1 MKKYNKLELFINQKL
16 NEYKNNIQSK
26 NDVIY
31 NKILESTGYNS
42 VLKKIYSLEIKKC
55 ILEYEIEKSSLKKKD
70 NELIKKHHE
79 CENDINNLK
88 IILDEKK
95 KISDVKYK
103 KLYKRINPNIL
114 NTIKQNA
121 IDEYDSKR
129 KLNLNSI
136 QKKRY

>member
-1 MKKYNKLELFINQKL
+1 MKRYNKLELYINQKL

-42 VLKKIYSLEIKKC
+42 VLKKFYSLEIRKC

-70 NELIKKHHE
+70 NELVKKYHE
-79 CENDINNLK
+79 FENDINNLK
-88 IILDEKK
+88 VILDEKK
-95 KISDVKYK
+95 KMSDVRYK

-114 NTIKQNA
+114 NIIKQNA
-121 IDEYDSKR
+121 IDEYDSRR
-129 KLNLNSI
+129 K
-136 QKKRY
+136 

>member
-1 MKKYNKLELFINQKL
+1 MKRYNKLELYINQKL

-42 VLKKIYSLEIKKC
+42 VLKKIYSLEIRKC

-70 NELIKKHHE
+70 NELVKKYHE
-79 CENDINNLK
+79 FENDINNLK
-88 IILDEKK
+88 VILDEKK
-95 KISDVKYK
+95 KMSDVRYK

-114 NTIKQNA
+114 NIIKQNA
-121 IDEYDSKR
+121 IDEYDSRR
-129 KLNLNSI
+129 K
-136 QKKRY
+136 